1 MKELIKNKIAIMV
14 IEISG
19 IAGPVKREIGSR
31 NKRIRD
37 IPFKL
42 N

>member
-1 MKELIKNKIAIMV
+1 MHFEMIYL
-14 IEISG
+14 SG
-19 IAGPVKREIGSR
+19 IAGPVKREIGSK